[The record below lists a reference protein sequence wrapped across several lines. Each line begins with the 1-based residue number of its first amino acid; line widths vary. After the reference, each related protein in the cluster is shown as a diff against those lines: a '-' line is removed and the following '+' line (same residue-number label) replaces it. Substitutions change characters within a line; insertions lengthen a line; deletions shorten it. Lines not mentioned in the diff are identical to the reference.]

1 MKYLIVCAVFA
12 IVFAACKKTP
22 EGVDGE
28 IFELSE
34 ETTGFVWY
42 KNSDDF
48 LNKSAGS
55 GHDFPFLK
63 TRFNSAA
70 ATQLNGNGM
79 VVEGAVFPE
88 GSVIVKELFD
98 DKEKFKR
105 YASLWKNSVSPFA
118 DSDGWVWGYIDAK
131 GKVVET
137 AENKGQSCIG
147 CHSQAGNI
155 DKILMN
161 KFFP

>member
-1 MKYLIVCAVFA
+1 MRLLFFVLSLVI
-12 IVFAACKKTP
+12 ISCKKTP
-22 EGVDGE
+22 KGIDGE

-34 ETTGFVWY
+34 ETVGFVWY
-42 KNSDDF
+42 KNSEAF
-48 LNKSAGS
+48 LPKSSGS

-63 TRFNSAA
+63 TRFNSIAS
-70 ATQLNGNGM
+70 TQLDNNRK
-79 VVEGAVFPE
+79 VIDTAVFPE

-105 YASLWKNSVSPFA
+105 YASLWKNSASPYA

-131 GKVVET
+131 GKVIES
-137 AENKGQSCIG
+137 AENKGVSCIG
-147 CHSQAGNI
+147 CHNQTGNI
-155 DKILMN
+155 DKVLMN